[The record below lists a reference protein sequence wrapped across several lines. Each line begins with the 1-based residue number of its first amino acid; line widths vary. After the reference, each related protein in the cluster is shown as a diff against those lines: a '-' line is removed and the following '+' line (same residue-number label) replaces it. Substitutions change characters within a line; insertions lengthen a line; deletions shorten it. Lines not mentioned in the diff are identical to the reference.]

1 MRKLL
6 EKLGHPEVG
15 LNFIHLA
22 GTNGKGSTA
31 AALNAILR
39 GAGFFSGLYTSP
51 HLVDFRERFRVGG
64 DWVGEKA
71 LRKSLA
77 PLIRIINGI
86 PRKQRPTFF
95 EATTALALKIFREA
109 RVDFVVWE
117 TGLGGRLDATNVVTP
132 ELCILTSLGRDHETI
147 LGKGWRRIGA
157 EKMGILKRGVPVFS
171 ARWPGV
177 AQKELKKKAKRLGCG
192 WKVVPPLRRSSDT
205 LPLAGK
211 HQRQNLALAVAA
223 ARYLGLPDRIIARG
237 LSKTIWPGRFSILR
251 DRPRLVLDGA
261 HNPEGVKAALE
272 TWAGV
277 YGASPGRLIFGCLK
291 DKPANEML
299 RIVRRTGAEIWA
311 VELND
316 LRASDPLSWKIHP
329 VQLFSSVSEALL
341 ADRKDPEAKGTLIL
355 GSLVLVGEVLNTMGV
370 RVW

>member
-6 EKLGHPEVG
+6 EKLGHPETG

-31 AALNAILR
+31 AALDAILR

-64 DWVGEKA
+64 EWVGEKD
-71 LRKSLA
+71 LRKSLD
-77 PLIRIINGI
+77 PLIRIIRSI
-86 PRKQRPTFF
+86 PREQRPTFF

-132 ELCILTSLGRDHETI
+132 ELCILTSLGRDHEMI

-157 EKMGILKRGVPVFS
+157 EKMGILKRGVPALS
-171 ARWPGV
+171 ACWPRV
-177 AQKELKKKAKRLGCG
+177 AQKALEKRAKRLGCA
-192 WKVVPPLRRSSDT
+192 WKVVPSLQKSSDT
-205 LPLAGK
+205 LPLTGK

-261 HNPEGVKAALE
+261 HNAEGVKAALE
-272 TWAGV
+272 TWAEV
-277 YGASPGRLIFGCLK
+277 YGAPPGRLIFGCLK
-291 DKPANEML
+291 DKPADEML
-299 RIVRRTGAEIWA
+299 RIVRRTGAGIWG

-329 VQLFSSVSEALL
+329 AQLFSSVSEALL

>member
-6 EKLGHPEVG
+6 EKLGHPEAG

-31 AALNAILR
+31 AALDAILR

-71 LRKSLA
+71 LQKSLA
-77 PLIRIINGI
+77 PLIRIIRGM
-86 PRKQRPTFF
+86 PLERRPTFF

-117 TGLGGRLDATNVVTP
+117 TGLGGRLDATNVVMP
-132 ELCILTSLGRDHETI
+132 ELCVLTSLGRDHETI

-157 EKMGILKRGVPVFS
+157 EKMGILKRGVPVLS
-171 ARWPGV
+171 VRWPEV
-177 AQKELKKKAKRLGCG
+177 AQKALEKRAKRLGCA
-192 WKVVPPLRRSSDT
+192 WRVVSPLRKSSDT
-205 LPLAGK
+205 LPLAGR

-251 DRPRLVLDGA
+251 NRPSLVLDGA
-261 HNPEGVKAALE
+261 HNAEGVKAAIQ
-272 TWAGV
+272 TWKEV
-277 YGASPGRLIFGCLK
+277 YRSLPGRLIFGCLR
-291 DKPANEML
+291 DKPADEML
-299 RIVRRTGAEIWA
+299 RVIRRTGAEIWG

-316 LRASDPLSWKIHP
+316 LRTADPLSWKIHP
-329 VQLFSSVSEALL
+329 VQLFSGVSEALL
-341 ADRKDPEAKGTLIL
+341 ADQKRPEPKGTLIL
-355 GSLVLVGEVLNTMGV
+355 GSLVLVGEVLKSMGV
-370 RVW
+370 KGW

>member
-1 MRKLL
+1 MQKLL
-6 EKLGHPEVG
+6 EKLGHPETG

-31 AALNAILR
+31 AALDTILR

-71 LRKSLA
+71 LQKSLA
-77 PLIRIINGI
+77 PLIRIIDGM
-86 PRKQRPTFF
+86 PWQQRPTFF

-117 TGLGGRLDATNVVTP
+117 TGLGGRLDATNVVMP
-132 ELCILTSLGRDHETI
+132 ELCVLTSLGRDHETM

-171 ARWPGV
+171 APWPGV
-177 AQKELKKKAKRLGCG
+177 AQKALQQRAKRLGCA
-192 WKVVPPLRRSSDT
+192 WRVVPPLRRSSDT

-223 ARYLGLPDRIIARG
+223 GRYLGLPDRIIARG
-237 LSKTIWPGRFSILR
+237 LSKTIWPGRFSILLN
-251 DRPRLVLDGA
+251 RPRLVLDGA
-261 HNPEGVKAALE
+261 HNAEGVTAALQ
-272 TWAGV
+272 TWKEV
-277 YGASPGRLIFGCLK
+277 YGALPGRLIFGCLK
-291 DKPANEML
+291 DKPADEML
-299 RIVRRTGAEIWA
+299 RIIRRTGAEIWG

-329 VQLFSSVSEALL
+329 VQLFSSVSAALL
-341 ADRKDPEAKGTLIL
+341 ANRKDPNSKGTLIM
-355 GSLVLVGEVLNTMGV
+355 GSLVLVGEVLRAMGIK
-370 RVW
+370 RW

>member
-1 MRKLL
+1 MLTLL

-31 AALNAILR
+31 AALDAILR

-64 DWVGEKA
+64 YWVGEKA

-77 PLIRIINGI
+77 SLIRIIRGM
-86 PRKQRPTFF
+86 PWKERPTFF

-132 ELCILTSLGRDHETI
+132 ELCVLTSLGRDHETI

-157 EKMGILKRGVPVFS
+157 EKMGILKRGVPVIS

-177 AQKELKKKAKRLGCG
+177 AQKALEKRTRELGCA

-205 LPLAGK
+205 LPLAGR

-223 ARYLGLPDRIIARG
+223 ARYLGLPDRMIARG

-251 DRPRLVLDGA
+251 NQPSLVLDGA
-261 HNPEGVKAALE
+261 HNAEGVKAALQ
-272 TWAGV
+272 TWEEV
-277 YGASPGRLIFGCLK
+277 YGDAPGRLIFGCLK
-291 DKPANEML
+291 DKPADEML
-299 RIVRRTGAEIWA
+299 RTIRRTGAEIWG

-316 LRASDPLSWKIHP
+316 LRAADPLFWKIHP
-329 VQLFSSVSEALL
+329 AQLFSSVSEALL
-341 ADRKDPEAKGTLIL
+341 ADQKEPEPKGTLIL
-355 GSLVLVGEVLNTMGV
+355 GSLVLVGEVLKPMGV
-370 RVW
+370 KGW